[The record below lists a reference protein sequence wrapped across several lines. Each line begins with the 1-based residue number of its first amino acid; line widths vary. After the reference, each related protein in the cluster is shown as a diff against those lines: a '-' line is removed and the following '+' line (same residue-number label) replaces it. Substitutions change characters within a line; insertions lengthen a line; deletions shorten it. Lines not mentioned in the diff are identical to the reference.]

1 MPGSTPRCGAPV
13 WPSSRLAQV
22 PEFHADAENAN
33 MKPPFSR
40 TLFDQLVEQAERYP
54 DTPAVICGERSVT
67 YGELMRQSGRVAAAL
82 RARGVR
88 RGVRVGILINNR
100 LEWLEVCFGASALG
114 AVVVPFSTWS
124 TASELE
130 FLLADSGVRVLVALD
145 GFAEQDFAAILSA
158 LVPEATAS
166 GSGQWRCERFPELRH
181 IIILGHAEVPG
192 FADYQSI
199 GEAAPLEERPPPGE
213 GASATD
219 DAMILYTSGS
229 SSRPKA
235 VRMAHYG
242 VVENGFNIGQRQG
255 LRNGDRV
262 LVAPPLFW
270 AYGGV
275 NAFPAT
281 LTHGATL
288 VLQAKFEPG
297 EALDLIEKH
306 TCTAIYTLPGMTSAL
321 IRHPDFAP
329 ERTQSLR
336 TGLTIG
342 SPQDVM
348 AAARVLG
355 AHEICNVYGA
365 TETYGNCCVTWHH
378 WPLER
383 RAHCQGLPLP
393 GVEIRIVDADTAKP
407 VKAGKPGLVE
417 VKGYL
422 TPGYDG
428 ASALNNADAFTPDGF
443 FRTGDIGRLTP
454 AGEFVFVGRDTEMIK
469 KAGIN
474 ISPAEIEETL
484 LRHPEVAQAGVT
496 GVNDPQKGEIVVA
509 FVVPGRGASPT
520 TESIKTHCRTL
531 ASSYK
536 VPDHIEICASL
547 PLTVTGKIMRR
558 DLKRSAMALLAR
570 QEA

>member
-1 MPGSTPRCGAPV
+1 
-13 WPSSRLAQV
+13 
-22 PEFHADAENAN
+22 
-33 MKPPFSR
+33 MKPPLSR
-40 TLFDQLVEQAERYP
+40 TLFDQLVEQAERSS
-54 DTPAVICGERSVT
+54 DATAVICGERSVT
-67 YGELMRQSGRVAAAL
+67 YGQLMGRSGRVATAL
-82 RARGVR
+82 RSLGVGRGD
-88 RGVRVGILINNR
+88 RVGILINNR
-100 LEWLEVCFGASALG
+100 LEWLEVCFGGSALG

-130 FLLADSGVRVLVALD
+130 FLLADSGVCVLVALA
-145 GFAEQDFAAILSA
+145 GFGEQDFAAILSA
-158 LVPEATAS
+158 LIPEATAS
-166 GSGQWRCERFPELRH
+166 GAAEWRCDRFPELRH
-181 IIILGHAEVPG
+181 VSILGHAEVPG
-192 FADYQSI
+192 FADYRSL
-199 GEAAPLEERPPPGE
+199 GEAARLDQRPAPGD

-235 VRMAHYG
+235 VRMMHCG

-275 NAFPAT
+275 NALPAT

-306 TCTAIYTLPGMTSAL
+306 ACTAIYTLPGMTSAL

-329 ERTQSLR
+329 RRTQSLR

-355 AHEICNVYGA
+355 ADEICNVYGG

-383 RAHCQGLPLP
+383 RANCQGLPLP
-393 GVEIRIVDADTAKP
+393 GVEIRIVDAQTGQRLG
-407 VKAGKPGLVE
+407 AGKPGLVE

-428 ASALNNADAFTPDGF
+428 ASAIHNADAFTADGF
-443 FRTGDIGRLTP
+443 FRSGDIGRLTA

-484 LRHPEVAQAGVT
+484 LRHPDVSQAGVI
-496 GVNDPQKGEIVVA
+496 GVIDPEKGEIVVA
-509 FVVPGRGASPT
+509 FVVPGRGLSPT
-520 TESIKTHCRTL
+520 AESIETHCRTL

-536 VPDHIEICASL
+536 VPDHIEICAAL
-547 PLTVTGKIMRR
+547 PLTVTGKVMRR
-558 DLKRSAMALLAR
+558 DLKRSAMALVAR
-570 QEA
+570 QDG